1 MIELMTKTRRK
12 VRVSLNISSMH
23 KTNQLN
29 QYLNMLIKC
38 SIQFKVKLNYKLNQ
52 KWGTI
57 ELQKNVKVIVE
68 FLVQLQYNDKV
79 KTA

>member
-23 KTNQLN
+23 KTNKLN